1 LNIGR
6 ALQGYAKQNNLD
18 AVYIKNVPGTAGE
31 GEWAI
36 FNPEYLKGAIHQNP
50 SESAPVRQH
59 KMLQGIYRGY
69 AGENDVNNALTGNY
83 VAYGTPQ
90 RRVAEHYAQSR
101 AAQTGQPP
109 HMEMLMIDPF
119 DVKRSYGHAP
129 AVKANEEPMVTQAKQ
144 LLPQQ
149 IKGRTQL
156 YKKGGAVNLEDMR
169 YALTMRK

>member
-1 LNIGR
+1 
-6 ALQGYAKQNNLD
+6 
-18 AVYIKNVPGTAGE
+18 
-31 GEWAI
+31 
-36 FNPEYLKGAIHQNP
+36 
-50 SESAPVRQH
+50 
-59 KMLQGIYRGY
+59 MLQGIYRGY